1 MIDSDSQIWYPGPEQ
16 IAGANVSEIIKLV
29 GVKDYDELYRYS
41 IENPAE
47 YWRAIL
53 KYCEVVWSNDYAEY
67 ADFSRGKEFPKWFVG
82 GKLNWT
88 DTVFRFA
95 KNPATASRKAVV
107 AESEDGKIT
116 SVSYAEL
123 FEQVRAFAA
132 GLKKLGLQ
140 RGDRVGYLMEPG
152 IEAVVAMIAL
162 SYMGAVVMP
171 LFSGFGIDPIIARLS
186 SCTARAL
193 IATSGFMRRAKHVNT
208 ADVVVEATQ
217 RCPVEFLILKLAPDE
232 SLPPGAI
239 AWSSVPVWPAPQLE
253 AEQMGTDDPVMVF
266 YTSGTTGKPKGTVH
280 VHGGFPL
287 KILHDG
293 VVHFDIK
300 DGDVFF
306 WPADMGWV
314 AGALIITATLMRGAT
329 MICYNGAPDFPD

>member
-1 MIDSDSQIWYPGPEQ
+1 M
-16 IAGANVSEIIKLV
+16 
-29 GVKDYDELYRYS
+29 
-41 IENPAE
+41 
-47 YWRAIL
+47 
-53 KYCEVVWSNDYAEY
+53 
-67 ADFSRGKEFPKWFVG
+67 
-82 GKLNWT
+82 
-88 DTVFRFA
+88 
-95 KNPATASRKAVV
+95 
-107 AESEDGKIT
+107 
-116 SVSYAEL
+116 
-123 FEQVRAFAA
+123 
-132 GLKKLGLQ
+132 
-140 RGDRVGYLMEPG
+140 
-152 IEAVVAMIAL
+152 
-162 SYMGAVVMP
+162 
-171 LFSGFGIDPIIARLS
+171 
-186 SCTARAL
+186 
-193 IATSGFMRRAKHVNT
+193 
-208 ADVVVEATQ
+208 
-217 RCPVEFLILKLAPDE
+217 
-232 SLPPGAI
+232 PPGAI